1 MPRSAWLLGVFWVL
15 KVVPG
20 IRGLRQLR
28 RVMVQESG
36 PLLSVLVI
44 FLMVLFLASVAEFLL
59 EHEVQ
64 PACASA
70 ACRPHCGGRS
80 RP

>member
-1 MPRSAWLLGVFWVL
+1 MFWVL

-28 RVMVQESG
+28 RVLVLESG

-44 FLMVLFLASVAEFLL
+44 FLMVLFMASVAEFFL
-59 EHEVQ
+59 EHDVQ
-64 PACASA
+64 PAASA
-70 ACRPHCGGRS
+70 ACRPPCGGRS